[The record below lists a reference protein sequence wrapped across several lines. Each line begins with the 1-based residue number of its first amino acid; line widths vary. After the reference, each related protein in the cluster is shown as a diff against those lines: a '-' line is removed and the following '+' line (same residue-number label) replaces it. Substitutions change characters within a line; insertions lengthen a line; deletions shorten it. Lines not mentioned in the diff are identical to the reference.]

1 MVLYKSLGRKGG
13 VSTRLQKTSED
24 HLFHA
29 APVVQHWAKVHV
41 VHCPISRLLRKTT
54 RPKWGWKFIG
64 HPKPFRRDISG
75 LFVLDWRHHPAIF
88 LQQLCTECTWCACEN
103 APSVRVWRALHN
115 LFFFFPSLSASDTL
129 FRASLTF
136 ICCQRHPWLP
146 NTTWRIHCFSAAL
159 V

>member
-115 LFFFFPSLSASDTL
+115 LFFFSLLCPRRILSFAHPSRSFAAKGTHG
-129 FRASLTF
+129 SLT
-136 ICCQRHPWLP
+136 QLGAYTASRLH
-146 NTTWRIHCFSAAL
+146 
-159 V
+159 

>member
-1 MVLYKSLGRKGG
+1 MEVSFKRLNYLKKKKKKEKKTYFHSGGMVLYKSLGRKGG

-88 LQQLCTECTWCACEN
+88 LQQLCTECT
-103 APSVRVWRALHN
+103 
-115 LFFFFPSLSASDTL
+115 
-129 FRASLTF
+129 
-136 ICCQRHPWLP
+136 
-146 NTTWRIHCFSAAL
+146 
-159 V
+159 